1 MVAVTVAAGLLG
13 VPMTP
18 GLMTLHFH
26 HELGVGFVFFPVN
39 NSTAKKLLC
48 FKIPNQ
54 TALFLVAF
62 VFKFEFF

>member
-26 HELGVGFVFFPVN
+26 HELGVRSVFFPLN
-39 NSTAKKLLC
+39 NLTTKKLLC
-48 FKIPNQ
+48 FKIAN
-54 TALFLVAF
+54 
-62 VFKFEFF
+62 